1 MEAGYDYLLLR
12 GRLQRH
18 LLGFSGLFLLI
29 FGMLL
34 LAGGGAYYVYA
45 AKARAHL
52 EQLNVALPEADRTF
66 PDNQGSARVSEPS
79 KALEPISPPPGI
91 PALAIANQSWYSG
104 GPLTAD
110 SWSNPLAYE
119 PLAYRE
125 QVLLQGFT
133 PMKMGQALPMVS
145 QPATARIMIPS
156 LGIDSSVKELAVRDV
171 ANSRAYEKPAN
182 AVGHI
187 PESANAGEAGSS
199 WFFGHLESP
208 VAGEGSVFYH
218 LPRVPSMLRKGEE
231 VFVIADNGAQQY
243 LYRVTS
249 TQVVHQSEMKL
260 YDTGQANIHLVACVP
275 SLIYDH
281 RLIVTGE
288 LVGVK

>member
-18 LLGFSGLFLLI
+18 LLGFSGLFLLV
-29 FGMLL
+29 FGALL
-34 LAGGGAYYVYA
+34 LVGGGAYYTYA
-45 AKARAHL
+45 AKARADL
-52 EQLNVALPEADRTF
+52 DQLNVALPEADRAF
-66 PDNQGSARVSEPS
+66 PDNQDSARASGPS
-79 KALEPISPPPGI
+79 SAFELVAPPPGI
-91 PALAIANQSWYSG
+91 PASAIANQRLYSG
-104 GPLTAD
+104 NPLTAD
-110 SWSNPLAYE
+110 SWTNPLAYE

-133 PMKMGQALPMVS
+133 PMKVGQALPMGS
-145 QPATARIMIPS
+145 QPAATRIMIPS
-156 LGIDSSVKELAVRDV
+156 LGVDSGVKDLAVVDL
-171 ANSRAYEKPAN
+171 ANSRAYETPVDT
-182 AVGHI
+182 VGHI
-187 PESANAGEAGSS
+187 PESANVGEAGSS

-208 VAGEGSVFYH
+208 IAGEGSVFYH
-218 LPRVPSMLRKGEE
+218 LPKIPDMLRNGED

-249 TQVVHQSEMKL
+249 TQVVHQNEMKL
-260 YDTGQANIHLVACVP
+260 HDSGQANIHLVSCVP

>member
-29 FGMLL
+29 FGALL
-34 LAGGGAYYVYA
+34 MAGGGAYYAYA
-45 AKARAHL
+45 AKARADL
-52 EQLNVALPEADRTF
+52 EQLNVALPEANRTF
-66 PDNQGSARVSEPS
+66 LAHPDSDRPAGPS
-79 KALEPISPPPGI
+79 SDLEPISPPPGI
-91 PALAIANQSWYSG
+91 PASAIADQRLYAGS
-104 GPLTAD
+104 PLTVS

-125 QVLLQGFT
+125 EVLLRGFT
-133 PMKMGQALPMVS
+133 PMKMNQALPMGS
-145 QPATARIMIPS
+145 QLAATRIMIPS
-156 LGIDSSVKELAVRDV
+156 LGIDSSVKELAVLAL
-171 ANSRAYEKPAN
+171 ANSRAYETPAN
-182 AVGHI
+182 TVGHI
-187 PESANAGEAGSS
+187 PKSANVGEAGSS

-218 LPRVPSMLRKGEE
+218 LPKIPELLRKGED
-231 VFVIADNGAQQY
+231 VFIIADNGAQQY
-243 LYRVTS
+243 LYQVTS
-249 TQVVHQSEMKL
+249 TQVVHQSKMKL
-260 YDTGQANIHLVACVP
+260 YDTGRANIHLVACVP
-275 SLIYDH
+275 TLIYDH

>member
-18 LLGFSGLFLLI
+18 LFGFSGLFLLI
-29 FGMLL
+29 FGALL
-34 LAGGGAYYVYA
+34 LAGGGAYYIYA
-45 AKARAHL
+45 AKARADL
-52 EQLNVALPEADRTF
+52 EQLNVVLPEADRTF
-66 PDNQGSARVSEPS
+66 LDSRDNARAGEPS
-79 KALEPISPPPGI
+79 PDLEPVAPPPGI
-91 PALAIANQSWYSG
+91 PVSAIADQRLYSG
-104 GPLTAD
+104 DFLTAD
-110 SWSNPLAYE
+110 FWNNPLAYE

-133 PMKMGQALPMVS
+133 PMKVGQALPMGS
-145 QPATARIMIPS
+145 QPSVTRIMVPA
-156 LGIDSSVKELAVRDV
+156 LGIDSSVKELAVLNL
-171 ANSRAYEKPAN
+171 ASRKAYETPAN
-182 AVGHI
+182 TVGHI

-208 VAGEGSVFYH
+208 VAGEGSVFYR
-218 LPRVPSMLRKGEE
+218 LAEIPDMLRKGKE

-249 TQVVHQSEMKL
+249 TQVVHQSQMKL
-260 YDTGQANIHLVACVP
+260 HDIGQANIHLVACVP
-275 SLIYDH
+275 SLVYDH

-288 LVGVK
+288 LAGVK

>member
-29 FGMLL
+29 FGALL
-34 LAGGGAYYVYA
+34 LAGGGAYYAYA
-45 AKARAHL
+45 AKARADL
-52 EQLNVALPEADRTF
+52 EQLNVALPETNRTF
-66 PDNQGSARVSEPS
+66 LDHQDNTRASDLSS
-79 KALEPISPPPGI
+79 DFEPISPPPGI
-91 PALAIANQSWYSG
+91 PASAIANQRLYSG
-104 GPLTAD
+104 NPLTAD

-125 QVLLQGFT
+125 QVLLRGFT
-133 PMKMGQALPMVS
+133 PMKMGQALPMGS
-145 QPATARIMIPS
+145 QPAATRIRIPS
-156 LGIDSSVKELAVRDV
+156 LGIDSSVKELAVLDL
-171 ANSRAYEKPAN
+171 ANSRAYETPAN
-182 AVGHI
+182 TVGHI
-187 PESANAGEAGSS
+187 PESANVGEAGSS

-218 LPRVPSMLRKGEE
+218 LPKIPDMLRQGKD

-249 TQVVHQSEMKL
+249 TQVVHQSEMNL
-260 YDTGQANIHLVACVP
+260 HDTEQANIHLVACVP

>member
-18 LLGFSGLFLLI
+18 LLGFSGLFILI
-29 FGMLL
+29 FGALL
-34 LAGGGAYYVYA
+34 LAGGGAYYAYA
-45 AKARAHL
+45 AKARADL
-52 EQLNVALPEADRTF
+52 DQQLNVALPEAGRPF
-66 PDNQGSARVSEPS
+66 LDNNQES
-79 KALEPISPPPGI
+79 ALEPIAPPPGI
-91 PALAIANQSWYSG
+91 PASAIASQSLYSG
-104 GPLTAD
+104 DSLTAD
-110 SWSNPLAYE
+110 SWSNPLAHE
-119 PLAYRE
+119 SLDYRE

-133 PMKMGQALPMVS
+133 PMKMSQALPPGS
-145 QPATARIMIPS
+145 QPATTRIMIPS
-156 LGIDSSVKELAVRDV
+156 LGIDSGVEELAVLNL
-171 ANSRAYEKPAN
+171 ANRQAYETPKN
-182 AVGHI
+182 IVGHI
-187 PESANAGEAGSS
+187 PESSNVGEAGSS

-208 VAGEGSVFYH
+208 IAGEGSVFYH
-218 LPRVPSMLRKGEE
+218 LPKIPEMLRNGKD

-249 TQVVHQSEMKL
+249 TQVVHQNEMKL

-275 SLIYDH
+275 SLVYDH

>member
-29 FGMLL
+29 FGALL
-34 LAGGGAYYVYA
+34 LAGGGAYYAHA
-45 AKARAHL
+45 AKARADL
-52 EQLNVALPEADRTF
+52 EQLNVALPETNRTF
-66 PDNQGSARVSEPS
+66 LDHQDNTQASDLSSDFE
-79 KALEPISPPPGI
+79 LISPPPGI
-91 PALAIANQSWYSG
+91 PASAIANQRLYSG
-104 GPLTAD
+104 NPLTSD

-125 QVLLQGFT
+125 QVLLRGFT
-133 PMKMGQALPMVS
+133 PMKMGQALPMGS
-145 QPATARIMIPS
+145 QPAATRIMIPS
-156 LGIDSSVKELAVRDV
+156 LGIDSSVKELAVLDL
-171 ANSRAYEKPAN
+171 ANSRAYETPAN
-182 AVGHI
+182 TVGHI
-187 PESANAGEAGSS
+187 PESANVGEAGSS

-218 LPRVPSMLRKGEE
+218 LPKIPDMLRQGED

-249 TQVVHQSEMKL
+249 TQVVHQSEMNL
-260 YDTGQANIHLVACVP
+260 HDTEQANIHLVACVP